1 MAEMKGESRN
11 KNERLYNAIENT
23 LAHMHKRVSPK
34 GQMEVLRNRYP
45 SPTFMLESNTYML
58 TRVGLTRLD
67 AFYYTAIPGLARRS
81 AKDAFGTKPKLNK
94 VSLMAEYLK
103 SYFIGI
109 HIECFYLICLDRSGR
124 LIDSILL
131 QKGTTDR
138 APFYLKQMLSVAVQK
153 ESRAIVL
160 CHNHPGGTL
169 KPSKEDVVC
178 TLQALKAMQATGV
191 ALLDH
196 IIIAGKNAVSMRECG
211 LISSKVWSSQNPSSP
226 LLRYW
231 LDLSLL

>member
-1 MAEMKGESRN
+1 
-11 KNERLYNAIENT
+11 
-23 LAHMHKRVSPK
+23 
-34 GQMEVLRNRYP
+34 
-45 SPTFMLESNTYML
+45 
-58 TRVGLTRLD
+58 
-67 AFYYTAIPGLARRS
+67 
-81 AKDAFGTKPKLNK
+81 
-94 VSLMAEYLK
+94 MAEYLK